1 MRISSR
7 TPEGESNRCP
17 ICQADVCIEPSRPP
31 GDAPCPSCGSLLWF
45 HKTPDGWRLYD
56 SEETAPIRD
65 AAMRRISESVGIPEE
80 RLTLSASLME
90 VMGADSVDIVELVM
104 ALEEEFAIAI
114 SDHEAENIKT
124 VGEAIDAMVRI
135 LKKRQ

>member
-1 MRISSR
+1 
-7 TPEGESNRCP
+7 
-17 ICQADVCIEPSRPP
+17 
-31 GDAPCPSCGSLLWF
+31 
-45 HKTPDGWRLYD
+45 
-56 SEETAPIRD
+56 
-65 AAMRRISESVGIPEE
+65 MRRISESVGIPEE

-104 ALEEEFAIAI
+104 ALEEEFAITI